1 MTVIAMLIHLSIH
14 QFALVE
20 HLDLELKQG
29 MSVITGET
37 GAGKSILLDA
47 LGLALGNRAD
57 SGFIRNGA
65 EQAEISATFS
75 LNQQASLWLE
85 HNDIPVED
93 SIILRRVITAE
104 GRSRGYINGR
114 MVPSSDLRTLGQL
127 LIEIHSQHAHQK
139 LLQKDSAREIVDAY
153 AGLQLQAN
161 EVSLL
166 HSEWQQLHKQI
177 NKLREDSRE
186 TQAQRQLLS
195 YQVQELQELAPN
207 SVELAELEEE
217 QKRLA
222 NAESTLLNSQTAL
235 AACNGEEETNAIQ
248 LAQLALNRLSDIDD
262 QHPLINETRD
272 LLQQACIQLEEAG
285 SSLQRYLDQVDINP
299 HRLQQIE
306 QRLGELYSMARK
318 HHIQP
323 ENLYDYWQEL
333 EQQLS
338 QLSLSDEDLDALA
351 QQLHHKEQEY
361 QKSALQLSQA
371 RQQAAKKMDKAIESH
386 FDALA
391 LGKAKFTTAFETS
404 EPSRHGLDNISFLV
418 QTNPGT
424 PQGLLSKVASGGELA
439 RISLAIQVVT
449 AASSSIPSLIFDEV
463 DVGIGG
469 GTAERVGRLLRQL
482 GENSQVLCVT
492 HQPQVASL
500 AHQHYQISKISGAST
515 TKTQLRLLNK
525 GQRAEEIARMLG
537 GVEITAQTL
546 AHAQEMLANTASGH

>member
-1 MTVIAMLIHLSIH
+1 MLIHLSIH

-20 HLDLELKQG
+20 HLDLELHQG

-57 SGFIRNGA
+57 TGFIRHGA
-65 EQAEISATFS
+65 EQAEITATFAI
-75 LNQQASLWLE
+75 NQNALLWLE
-85 HNDIPVED
+85 QNDIPADDCV
-93 SIILRRVITAE
+93 ILRRIVTTE

-114 MVPSSDLRTLGQL
+114 MVPSSDLRDLGQL

-139 LLQKDSAREIVDAY
+139 LLQKESAREILDAY
-153 AGLQLQAN
+153 AGLQLPAG

-166 HSEWQQLHKQI
+166 YSEWQQLLKHFS
-177 NKLREDSRE
+177 KLQEDSSE

-207 SVELAELEEE
+207 EAELLELEDE

-222 NAESTLLNSQTAL
+222 NAESTLLESQTAYTV
-235 AACNGEEETNAIQ
+235 CIGDDETNAIQ
-248 LAQLALNRLSDIDD
+248 LAQIALNRLNNIDD
-262 QHPLINETRD
+262 QHPLLNEARD
-272 LLQQACIQLEEAG
+272 LLQQASIQLEEAG

-299 HRLQQIE
+299 HRLQQVE

-323 ENLYDYWQEL
+323 ENLYNYWQEL

-338 QLSLSDEDLDALA
+338 RISLSDEDLEQLA
-351 QQLHHKEQEY
+351 QQLAEKEQEY
-361 QKSALQLSQA
+361 NQAANKLSQA
-371 RQQAAKKMDKAIESH
+371 RQRAAKKMDKAIESH
-386 FDALA
+386 FEALA
-391 LGKAKFTTAFETS
+391 LGKAKFTTAFETGS
-404 EPSRHGLDNISFLV
+404 PNRHGIDNISFLV

-449 AASSSIPSLIFDEV
+449 AASSAIPSLIFDEV

-469 GTAERVGRLLRQL
+469 GTAERVGRLLREL
-482 GENSQVLCVT
+482 GGSSQVLCVT

-500 AHQHYQISKISGAST
+500 AHQHYQISKISGST
-515 TKTQLRLLNK
+515 TTHTQLRLLDNK
-525 GQRAEEIARMLG
+525 QRKEEIARMLG

-546 AHAQEMLANTASGH
+546 AHAQEMLANV